1 MKSIGD
7 AGEKIAAKY
16 LKKHKY
22 TIVETNYRVH
32 RVGEIDI
39 VAKDGEYLV
48 FVEVKYRKDT
58 ECGRP
63 EEYVGKEKRAR
74 LIRAA
79 EAYMVFHRI
88 TSPVRFDVVSI
99 VGDMK
104 KPVIEVIK
112 NAFSD
117 R

>member
-16 LKKHKY
+16 LKKHQY

-32 RVGEIDI
+32 RIGEIDI
-39 VAKDGEYLV
+39 IAQEGEYLV

-58 ECGRP
+58 ACGRP
-63 EEYVGKEKRAR
+63 EEYVGQEKRTR

-79 EAYMVFHRI
+79 REYMVSHRI

-104 KPVIEVIK
+104 EPEIEVIQ